1 MSRCDIFQCHGNR
14 TEAVLS
20 QFIRGT
26 DHGGTKEEEG
36 GEELLHNDNESV
48 FLEKLLN
55 EQMEYHDLK

>member
-36 GEELLHNDNESV
+36 GEELLHNDNESPV
-48 FLEKLLN
+48 FLEK
-55 EQMEYHDLK
+55 QLKCMNRRL